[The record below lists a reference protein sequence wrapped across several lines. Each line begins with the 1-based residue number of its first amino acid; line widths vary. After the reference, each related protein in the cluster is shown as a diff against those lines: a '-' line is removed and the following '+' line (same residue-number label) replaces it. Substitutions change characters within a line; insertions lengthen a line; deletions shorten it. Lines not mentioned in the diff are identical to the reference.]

1 MMEANPTDIIEQLLD
16 QNAQLRL
23 ELAVL
28 ASLKKQQEDIDAQ
41 MKQSQN
47 IPPEAM
53 ELLSKLDIR

>member
-1 MMEANPTDIIEQLLD
+1 MEANPTDIIEQLLD

-28 ASLKKQQEDIDAQ
+28 ASLKKKQEDIDAQ

>member
-1 MMEANPTDIIEQLLD
+1 MEADLKKVIEELLD

-28 ASLKKQQEDIDAQ
+28 SSMKKQLEEIEEQ
-41 MKQSQN
+41 MKASQN

>member
-1 MMEANPTDIIEQLLD
+1 MEADPSKVIEELLK
-16 QNAQLRL
+16 QNTELRL

-28 ASLKKQQEDIDAQ
+28 SAMKKQQDDLDVQ

>member
-1 MMEANPTDIIEQLLD
+1 MEANPTDIIEQLLD